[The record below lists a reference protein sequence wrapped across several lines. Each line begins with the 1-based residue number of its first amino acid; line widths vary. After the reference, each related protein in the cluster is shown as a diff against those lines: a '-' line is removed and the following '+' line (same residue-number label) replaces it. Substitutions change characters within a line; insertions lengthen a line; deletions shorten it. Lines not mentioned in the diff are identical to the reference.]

1 MKSRNRL
8 IEIHIEQARI
18 RALRLIAFTG
28 SVFPGEWSHSWN
40 EVIVPDL
47 LEFGFHAR
55 KVNELC
61 GFMDESFPSIDK
73 NVVKISDGDPGGWEP
88 NYRYALNALLH
99 MKSFVIGH
107 AHADHRKV
115 YLQAESNLIATY
127 IKVET
132 NYFPEVTISIFG
144 IAECFLNQVIPK
156 VKEKEPGLRF

>member
-1 MKSRNRL
+1 MNSHTRL
-8 IEIHIEQARI
+8 SEIHIEQARS

-55 KVNELC
+55 KVNEFCDL
-61 GFMDESFPSIDK
+61 MDENFPSINQK
-73 NVVKISDGDPGGWEP
+73 VVKTSEGDPGGWEES
-88 NYRYALNALLH
+88 YRNALNALMH

-107 AHADHRKV
+107 AHADHRKTF
-115 YLQAESNLIATY
+115 LQAESNLIATY

-132 NYFPEVTISIFG
+132 DKFSEVTISIFG
-144 IAECFLNQVIPK
+144 LAECFLNQVIPRVRK
-156 VKEKEPGLRF
+156 KASGLRF